1 MAGTLRPDGGGHEGV
16 EDLLGAYAL
25 DAVEPEEREL
35 VEAHL
40 AHCDRCRAEVADH
53 REVAAALAGGGSAP
67 EGLWDR
73 LAASLSD
80 APPPEVVPLD
90 RMRPAAR
97 ARRRE
102 HTGER
107 RWLGVAAA
115 AAVVFVLALGG
126 AAYTITDQN
135 QQIDDIADELA
146 AAQSPEGMRVA
157 QMVDVSGDTTVSAVV
172 AGEQGYLFAD
182 GLEPLDPG
190 WTYQLW
196 GASDGRMRS
205 LGLLGDEPS
214 LETFE
219 VREGVTTLAITREE
233 SPGATEPTTE
243 PLVAGD
249 LV

>member
-1 MAGTLRPDGGGHEGV
+1 MAGTLRPDDRGHEAV
-16 EDLLGAYAL
+16 EALLGAYAL
-25 DAVEPEEREL
+25 DAVEPDEREL

-53 REVAAALAGGGSAP
+53 REVAAALAGSDSAP
-67 EGLWDR
+67 DGLWDR
-73 LAASLSD
+73 IAESLSD
-80 APPPEVVPLD
+80 APPSEVVPLD

-97 ARRRE
+97 ARRGGGR
-102 HTGER
+102 GR
-107 RWLGVAAA
+107 LGVFGAVA
-115 AAVVFVLALGG
+115 AAVVVVVAMGG
-126 AAYTITDQN
+126 AAFTIAEQDQE
-135 QQIDDIADELA
+135 IDDIADQLEQ
-146 AAQSPEGMRVA
+146 AQSPEGMRVA
-157 QMVDVSGDTTVSAVV
+157 EMVDESGGTTVSAVV
-172 AGEQGYLFAD
+172 DGEHGYLFAD
-182 GLEPLDPG
+182 GLEPLDAG

-205 LGLLGDEPS
+205 LGLLGGEPS

-219 VREGVTTLAITREE
+219 VQEGVTTLAITREE